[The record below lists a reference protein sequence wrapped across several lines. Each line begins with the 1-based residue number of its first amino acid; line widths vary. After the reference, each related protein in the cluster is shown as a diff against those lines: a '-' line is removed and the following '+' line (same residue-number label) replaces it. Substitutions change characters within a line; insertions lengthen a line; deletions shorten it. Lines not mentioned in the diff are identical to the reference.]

1 MTEAHKITKTYTKI
15 ELKTENTKIKLIQ
28 TILINTIIV

>member
-1 MTEAHKITKTYTKI
+1 MTEAHKITINYTKI